1 MINLKEKVS
10 EETEEGK
17 RLKVR
22 LGCARLELVKTYK
35 VTLDGARVKI
45 PAQLPTFRH
54 NLSSLMWLLV
64 LKLTVPDLSY
74 VRLASSVEQA
84 SEHKFK
90 SIGFQFHVR
99 LTLCL
104 EHVQYIYTIYIHWI
118 WIYNWITES
127 DIRYLWKL
135 EFPLSSFLICLL
147 ALAF

>member
-1 MINLKEKVS
+1 MINLKGKVS
-10 EETEEGK
+10 EATEEAK

-54 NLSSLMWLLV
+54 NLSSLMWPLV

-74 VRLASSVEQA
+74 VRLASSIEQA

-99 LTLCL
+99 LTLRL
-104 EHVQYIYTIYIHWI
+104 EHVLYIYTIYIHWI
-118 WIYNWITES
+118 WIYNWINES

>member
-1 MINLKEKVS
+1 MINLKGQVS
-10 EETEEGK
+10 EATEEAK

-54 NLSSLMWLLV
+54 NLSSLMWPLV

-104 EHVQYIYTIYIHWI
+104 EHVLYIYTIYIHWI
-118 WIYNWITES
+118 WIYNWINES